1 MAMPFP
7 MLVIGVD
14 GTAEGEL
21 GGTRVSLPAGN
32 AVFVP
37 ANVNHRWWNETDEP
51 AEAVVVMFGEGA

>member
-1 MAMPFP
+1 
-7 MLVIGVD
+7 VD

-37 ANVNHRWWNETDEP
+37 ASVDHRWWNETDKP
-51 AEAVVVMFGEGA
+51 AEAIIVMFGEGA